1 MRGFDQR
8 GNMGSDDNE
17 PSISAIGDEVRGWV
31 EEAAAVS
38 VARGEVIRSASEAMI
53 TLKRRIVQA
62 RRGDQ
67 AQWHVLPLRQT
78 DDERLRAIAANACL
92 PVLTSEV
99 KRELDRL
106 PTKVAQATDDL
117 RAVTGFGRLLLFGGT
132 RDKARTAAQF
142 LPEYRRWYLAARM
155 GEAIKLAAPPAD
167 RRIQSLQPS
176 GALDHWVGLASQL
189 PENGVGATV
198 LSASNF
204 ADLPDAVAV
213 VRNAAA
219 AEAKLRKA
227 AVDAGNNVRNK
238 ETDQMLADMS
248 VERLREA
255 TRDKLRVGALAE
267 NGITNVLAV
276 LANEHRLERLPGIGE
291 TTAKRMRGAARTL
304 RQNTYDEMPMRI
316 DINKRTPQHTDFL
329 RCLRNWDAARRA
341 AFSPEI
347 TALVEELAP
356 VSAVINNTVTH
367 AIVVP
372 AATSSTEAF
381 TEAVRK
387 VTDSAGV
394 FSSSRATINLS
405 DPWDDFLAR
414 PADYFALLAELGFV
428 TEDEEKTHGD
438 LSVEIIEA
446 VREFELKSD
455 HLTASLRGYQHFAA
469 RFALVQRKVIIG
481 DEMGLGKTVE
491 AIAVLAHLRAKG
503 KHNFLVVCPAAVVTN
518 WMREVTSKSK
528 LAAHRLHGPDKK
540 WAAKNWE
547 RNGGVGI
554 TTFETLKWLS
564 NNVALPKLGCLVVDE
579 AHYIKNPDAQRTR
592 RTRQLMKRGERAI
605 LLTGTPLENRI
616 DEFRNLVGYL
626 RPDLVVD
633 VTEFAP
639 KRFRRQVAPAYLRRN
654 QEDVLTELPE
664 LVQVEEWLE
673 LSSEDLSA
681 YRDAVYRGNFM
692 AARQAAMLQ
701 GAQSV
706 KVQKLIEIVEE
717 AEDNGRRVVVFS
729 HFLRVL
735 DRVAAALPGRVFGPL
750 TGSVPAVK
758 RQKMIDEFS
767 AAQDGAVLV
776 AQIQAGGVGLN
787 IQAASVVV
795 ICEPQVKPTTE
806 WQAIARAHRMGQL
819 KSVQVHRLLSEEGV
833 DQRLYQL
840 LARKREIFE
849 DFARQS
855 ETAESAPEAYDVSE
869 AALAKEV
876 IAAERERLFGRSDP
890 TSFPSESED
899 EEKESGPS
907 ERTAAAITAKPTAP
921 TRADEETSAKSA
933 TGETDSAPIMTYAD
947 SDYSIPIAERP
958 STKTGLLPYTV
969 FSGTFPPLS
978 ETPADKVIENIIC
991 IVEVEG
997 PLTGYRIHA
1006 AYLEASGDWESR
1018 ANAKLLN
1025 QSISRAE
1032 SQGLILVDN
1041 PLGAEGITT
1050 RTFRLPGQP
1059 AVIRREQGPRSLTQ
1073 VPPAELGS
1081 QDARAVETSTSP
1093 STNSHHGRQAAVA
1106 RAGSDQTTASKQWLI
1121 PEPPN
1126 GSIIRFSKNGF
1137 HYVAVRCGDHWE
1149 TSATAS
1155 GRGFIDKRM
1164 AWDDVWAKGRSVE
1177 VASAWAEV
1185 QDPPSRDDRLK
1196 HQAIVRFV
1204 RDDKLV
1210 GAIAIDGAYRGFNN
1224 RLWYTT
1230 LSKSSG
1236 GKKLGSWLEILPNPQ
1251 HVEVATGWESIDP
1264 IEVSQ

>member
-1 MRGFDQR
+1 
-8 GNMGSDDNE
+8 MGSEDHE

-31 EEAAAVS
+31 EEAAAAS
-38 VARGEVIRSASEAMI
+38 AARGEVIRSASEAAMA
-53 TLKRRIVQA
+53 LRRRVVVA
-62 RRGDQ
+62 RGGNQ
-67 AQWHVLPLRQT
+67 VLWHVLPLRMA
-78 DDERLRAIAANACL
+78 DVEHLRAIATNACL
-92 PVLTSEV
+92 PVLTSEI

-106 PTKVAQATDDL
+106 PTEVAQATDDL

-142 LPEYRRWYLAARM
+142 LPEYRRWYLATGM
-155 GEAIKLAAPPAD
+155 GEAVKLAAPPVD

-176 GALDHWVGLASQL
+176 DALAYWVGFAPQL

-204 ADLPDAVAV
+204 AGLPGAVAV
-213 VRNAAA
+213 IRNAAA
-219 AEAKLRKA
+219 EEAKLRTA
-227 AVDAGNNVRNK
+227 AVEAGNNVRNK

-255 TRDKLRVGALAE
+255 TRDKLRVGALTE

-316 DINKRTPQHTDFL
+316 DINKRTPQHTEFL
-329 RCLRNWDAARRA
+329 RRLRAWDAARRA
-341 AFSPEI
+341 AVSSET
-347 TALVEELAP
+347 TALVDAMAP
-356 VSAVINNTVTH
+356 FAAVINNTVTH

-372 AATSSTEAF
+372 TATSSTEAF
-381 TEAVRK
+381 AEAIQK
-387 VTDSAGV
+387 ITDSAASI
-394 FSSSRATINLS
+394 SSTQATINSS
-405 DPWDDFLAR
+405 DPWEDFLAR

-438 LSVEIIEA
+438 LPIEIIEA
-446 VREFELKSD
+446 VREFELKAD

-503 KHNFLVVCPAAVVTN
+503 EHNFLVVCPAAVVTN

-528 LAAHRLHGPDKK
+528 LSAHRLHGPERQ
-540 WAAKNWE
+540 WAARNWE
-547 RNGGVGI
+547 RNGGVGV
-554 TTFETLKWLS
+554 TTFETLPWLS
-564 NNVALPKLGCLVVDE
+564 NNVALPQFGCLVVDE
-579 AHYIKNPDAQRTR
+579 AHYIKNPDAQRTK
-592 RTRQLMKRGERAI
+592 RTRQLIRRGERAI

-626 RPDLVVD
+626 RPDLVID
-633 VTEFAP
+633 ATEFAP

-673 LSSEDLSA
+673 LSSEDLSS

-701 GAQSV
+701 GARSV
-706 KVQKLIEIVEE
+706 KMQRLIEIVEE
-717 AEDNGRRVVVFS
+717 AEDNGRKVVVFS

-758 RQKMIDEFS
+758 RQTMIDDFT
-767 AAQDGAVLV
+767 AAQGGAVLV

-819 KSVQVHRLLSEEGV
+819 QSVQVHRLLSEEGV
-833 DQRLYQL
+833 DLRLYQL

-890 TSFPSESED
+890 TSFPEPDKDEPRESVV
-899 EEKESGPS
+899 EEPPAVE
-907 ERTAAAITAKPTAP
+907 
-921 TRADEETSAKSA
+921 
-933 TGETDSAPIMTYAD
+933 SAPKVVPNFASSEPAVSAVSSVGDAD
-947 SDYSIPIAERP
+947 TRTRLVLPAEKLARAGDP
-958 STKTGLLPYTV
+958 LPYTV
-969 FSGTFPPLS
+969 FSGTFPPLA
-978 ETPADKVIENIIC
+978 ETPADKVIDNILC
-991 IVEVEG
+991 IVDAEG
-997 PLTGYRIHA
+997 PMTGYRIHA
-1006 AYLEASGDWESR
+1006 AYFEASGDWDDR
-1018 ANAKLLN
+1018 ANARILN
-1025 QSISRAE
+1025 QSITRAE
-1032 SQGLILVDN
+1032 SGGLILSDN
-1041 PLGAEGITT
+1041 PLGAEGVKPK
-1050 RTFRLPGQP
+1050 TFRLPTQP
-1059 AVIRREQGPRSLTQ
+1059 PVVRRELGPRSLTQ
-1073 VPPAELGS
+1073 VPPGELDS
-1081 QDARAVETSTSP
+1081 PVVTRVETAAHQPSESVTSVEP
-1093 STNSHHGRQAAVA
+1093 LQEVGQAAQTIPSMSG
-1106 RAGSDQTTASKQWLI
+1106 RALV
-1121 PEPPN
+1121 PEPPS
-1126 GSIIRFSKNGF
+1126 GSIVRFSKSGF
-1137 HYVAVRCGDHWE
+1137 LYVAVRNGNRWE
-1149 TSATAS
+1149 TSATSS
-1155 GRGFIDKRM
+1155 GQGFIDKTM
-1164 AWDDVWAKGRSVE
+1164 LWDEMWSKAGNFEIATR
-1177 VASAWAEV
+1177 WAEV
-1185 QDPPSRDDRLK
+1185 TNPATRDDRLTNK
-1196 HQAIVRFV
+1196 AIVRFV
-1204 RDDKLV
+1204 RDGKLV
-1210 GAIAIDGAYRGFNN
+1210 GAIAIDRAYSGSNSRS
-1224 RLWYTT
+1224 WYTT
-1230 LSKSSG
+1230 LSKNSG
-1236 GKKLGSWLEILPNPQ
+1236 GKKVGSWSDILPSPQ
-1251 HVEVATGWESIDP
+1251 HVEVATGWEP
-1264 IEVSQ
+1264 IGPLKVSG